1 MSSCNLP
8 QDLIVQILSRLPV
21 KSLLRFKSV
30 SKPWLAL
37 TMNPTFISLHLTHTD
52 MNPKNDAVIIHSL
65 SLRHDHIM
73 SLCNVNPIDNKPINL
88 DHPFPEIFLQM
99 DLVGSCN
106 GLVCLGC
113 PPLGQMIILW
123 NPATRMYKTIRLP
136 STKMDRGEVDKVSL
150 GLGFDP
156 VENDYKIVRIMCM
169 TPKKPKK
176 IQVKVQVYS
185 VNRDSWKVIQD
196 ETPFYLIQTRCN
208 AIAKGIPYWTAF
220 IESEKSEFHEVLLFF
235 DTQKEVFLQGAVP
248 NFPMGEGTNARLVEL
263 KDGLASLV
271 YYLSEESNKGAG
283 VDVWVLDDCKKS
295 WSKKFSV
302 GPIPF
307 KVERLIQCSKN
318 GEIVAEGTGE
328 IVAEG
333 TEGKLFLY
341 DPKTNGIKNISID
354 KVQAH
359 SYEAFSYTESLVSI
373 KGMKQVGL

>member
-1 MSSCNLP
+1 
-8 QDLIVQILSRLPV
+8 
-21 KSLLRFKSV
+21 
-30 SKPWLAL
+30 
-37 TMNPTFISLHLTHTD
+37 
-52 MNPKNDAVIIHSL
+52 MNPKNDAVIIHGL
-65 SLRHDHIM
+65 SLWYDHIM

-113 PPLGQMIILW
+113 PPLGQMIVLW
-123 NPATRMYKTIRLP
+123 NPSTRMYKTIRLP
-136 STKMDRGEVDKVSL
+136 STKMDQGEVEKVSL

-156 VENDYKIVRIMCM
+156 VENDHKIVRIMCM
-169 TPKKPKK
+169 TPKMPKK

-185 VNRDSWKVIQD
+185 VNRDSWKRIQV
-196 ETPFYLIQTRCN
+196 ETPFYLFQTRCN
-208 AIAKGIPYWTAF
+208 AIVKGIPYWTAF
-220 IESEKSEFHEVLLFF
+220 IESESKFLEVLLFF
-235 DTQKEVFLQGAVP
+235 DTQNEVFLQGAVP

-271 YYLSEESNKGAG
+271 YYLSEESNKGVC

-318 GEIVAEGTGE
+318 GEIVAEGTK
-328 IVAEG
+328 
-333 TEGKLFLY
+333 GKLFLY

-354 KVQAH
+354 EVQAH

-373 KGMKQVGL
+373 KGMKQLGL